1 MKSLVEQMLALAART
16 LRETGR
22 SRFLYLC
29 GGEELPGQ
37 EEDLVY
43 RSFCQTLEE
52 EGEQVEYLSLT
63 HRQAWE
69 RLETLLGTPEAPECL
84 MVRDGLTAATV
95 MQLLHKLGR
104 RVPEEVSVL
113 CLENSTL
120 ATLTAPPLSVA
131 APSGYQMGMV
141 GAQSL
146 VHHLEEEQMLPPRV
160 EVESKLVKRGSLQ

>member
-1 MKSLVEQMLALAART
+1 
-16 LRETGR
+16 
-22 SRFLYLC
+22 
-29 GGEELPGQ
+29 
-37 EEDLVY
+37 
-43 RSFCQTLEE
+43 
-52 EGEQVEYLSLT
+52 
-63 HRQAWE
+63 
-69 RLETLLGTPEAPECL
+69 

-160 EVESKLVKRGSLQ
+160 EVEPKLVKRGSLQ